1 MNSTETLVYLV
12 DDEPDLLETVAEY
25 LTRNGFAV
33 RSATSGTELDA
44 LMAIAPPSLIVL
56 DINMPGETGLEI
68 ARRLRAA
75 SDVPIIMLTAAD
87 DVVDK
92 VLGLELGADD
102 YITKPFDSR
111 ELRSRI
117 RTVLRR
123 STTRTPDGQATEPE
137 PPKNRRLRMGRVL
150 FDRDAR
156 CLVED
161 DGQIAPLTA
170 MEFDL
175 LDVFAENPNRVLT
188 RDRLL
193 DLTNSRGSDP
203 FDRSIDIRMV
213 RIRRKIEVDP
223 SDPKVLITV
232 RGSGYMYVPPRK
244 S

>member
-12 DDEPDLLETVAEY
+12 DDELDLLETVAEY

-44 LMAIAPPSLIVL
+44 LMAIAPPNLIVL

-75 SDVPIIMLTAAD
+75 SGVPIIMLTAAD

-193 DLTNSRGSDP
+193 DLTNSRGRILSTAASISAWSGSAA
-203 FDRSIDIRMV
+203 RSRWI
-213 RIRRKIEVDP
+213 
-223 SDPKVLITV
+223 
-232 RGSGYMYVPPRK
+232 PPTPR